1 MLRRS
6 KGSLRLFIHYLRLL
20 HRPLVQEADLA
31 VSFLLALED
40 AGDLTYDPEIPRLKE
55 IFRQCKETLLE
66 FGGLEPFKEGGRTH
80 GYLIGMSG
88 IPEAEEAFC
97 ALDPFAYLS
106 HLSAMAWHGLTDRLP
121 NTLFFTRPSAGL
133 WKQLSDKRL
142 QGQLKALFPLY
153 QQACFPGYQRVA
165 IQKLNKR
172 PLNIWSSS
180 RLDDAYQAAY
190 KKAADGR
197 IRVATVGR
205 CFLDMVREPVLCGGI
220 YHVIEV
226 FEEHGANHAE
236 QILAELDHHGNRVE
250 QARVGY
256 LLERADPELASHPTL
271 QRWAASVTRGGSRKL
286 DPASDYSDRF
296 SERWALS
303 INV

>member
-6 KGSLRLFIHYLRLL
+6 REHLRLFIHHLRLL

-31 VSFLLALED
+31 ACFLLALED
-40 AGDLTYDPEIPRLKE
+40 AGDLANDPEMIRLKE
-55 IFRQCKETLLE
+55 FFKQYKETLLE

-80 GYLIGMSG
+80 GYLIGMTG
-88 IPEAEEAFC
+88 VPEAEEAFC
-97 ALDPFAYLS
+97 ALDPFSYLS

-133 WKQLSDKRL
+133 WKRLSDKRL
-142 QGQLKALFPLY
+142 QGMLKALFPLY
-153 QQACFPGYQRVA
+153 QQARFPGYQRVA

-172 PLNIWSSS
+172 RLNIWSSS

-190 KKAADGR
+190 KKASDGR

-205 CFLDMVREPVLCGGI
+205 CFLDMVREPLLCGGV

-256 LLERADPELASHPTL
+256 LLERADPDLASHPTL

-286 DPASDYSDRF
+286 DPASDYSDHF